1 MPEFMVRQCD
11 SCGKS
16 DKKAF
21 AITSPRPMVYVSED
35 GQGVMLPVRAD
46 GGGALWYIDGSYVGE
61 ISQSAKLRFLPGQ
74 HQVYAIPSD
83 GSGDASSVSF
93 AVQDGE

>member
-11 SCGKS
+11 SCGGKEKRAFS
-16 DKKAF
+16 IVSPKA
-21 AITSPRPMVYVSED
+21 MVYVSED

-61 ISQSAKLRFLPGQ
+61 ITSSSKLRFLPGQ
-74 HQVYAIPSD
+74 HQVYAIPAD
-83 GSGDASSVSF
+83 GSGDAASISF